1 MFKNINLLKNK
12 TVLITGHTGF
22 KGAWLAIWL
31 NEIGAR
37 VIGYSLD
44 PIGEN
49 NLFAL
54 SNLKDKIIDI
64 RGDIRDYKKLKM
76 VFDQYQPEV
85 VFHLAAQP
93 LVKYS
98 YDHPVYTYEV
108 NVLGTMNVLEAIRKC
123 DSTKTGIMITSDKCY
138 ENQEWVW
145 GYRENDPIG
154 GHDPYSSSKGCCEIL
169 VSSYRNSYF
178 HVDQFEEHGKVIA
191 SVRAGN
197 VIGGG
202 DWSLDRII
210 PDCIR
215 ALESDQEIIIRAPH
229 SIRPWQ
235 HVLEP
240 LGGYLLL
247 AAKLLEEGTLYSGAW
262 NFGPESDSI
271 SSVEVLVN
279 KLLHYW
285 GCGRWLEDRTNST
298 VHEAKLL
305 GLDINKAKNQLNWH
319 PRWNIDKTIEKTAE
333 WYKSY
338 KQTDVYSLCVNQINE
353 YCKTEK

>member
-1 MFKNINLLKNK
+1 VFNNLKRLKDK
-12 TVLITGHTGF
+12 TVLVTGHTGF

-31 NEIGAR
+31 NEIGAK
-37 VIGYSLD
+37 VVGYSLD
-44 PIGEN
+44 PLGEN
-49 NLFAL
+49 NLFELA
-54 SNLKDKIIDI
+54 NLKDKIIDI
-64 RGDIRDYKKLKM
+64 RGDIRDLEKLKS
-76 VFDQYQPEV
+76 VFDQHQPEV

-98 YDHPVYTYEV
+98 YEQPVYTYEV
-108 NVLGTMNVLEAIRKC
+108 NVLGTLNVLEAIRHC
-123 DSTKTGIMITSDKCY
+123 DSTKAGIMITSDKCY
-138 ENQEWVW
+138 ENKEWVW

-154 GHDPYSSSKGCCEIL
+154 GQDPYSSSKGCCELL

-178 HVDQFEEHGKVIA
+178 PIERFSEHGKMIA

-215 ALESDQEIIIRAPH
+215 ALEDNQDIIIRAPK

-240 LGGYLLL
+240 LGGYLILS
-247 AAKLLEEGTLYSGAW
+247 AKLLENNTLYSGAW
-262 NFGPESDSI
+262 NFGPESESI
-271 SSVEVLVN
+271 ITVEELVN
-279 KLLHYW
+279 KLLNQW
-285 GCGRWLEDRTNST
+285 RSGSWVAENKNSR

-305 GLDINKAKNQLNWH
+305 GLDISKAKYQLNWH
-319 PRWNIDKTIEKTAE
+319 PRWNIDKTIEKTVE
-333 WYKSY
+333 WYKNYNQTNVYNLCANQLSAYY
-338 KQTDVYSLCVNQINE
+338 KN
-353 YCKTEK
+353 